1 MGLQLSKPQIKTPTP
16 APPRISSDMT
26 LNYKHQHWLLAGL
39 QLHDIQLETPTAS
52 PPQVSSTMTLSK
64 KHQHR
69 ILHGTPAPRSSTRNT
84 NTGSSVGLQLHNPQ
98 LETPTMAPPCV
109 SNSKPSTRNTNDSSS
124 TDLQLHDPQTRKQCS
139 TLYLPLHKHQLETPT
154 AVPPRVSSSKT
165 VNYKHQHGLLR
176 RSPAPRSSIRNNKT
190 GSSTGLQLRKPQT
203 RKQRITLYLQL
214 HNSQRETPT
223 MAPPQV
229 SNFPN
234 LN

>member
-1 MGLQLSKPQIKTPTP
+1 MNHKLENN
-16 APPRISSDMT
+16 APPCISSSTT
-26 LNYKHQHWLLAGL
+26 LNEKHQHWLLCG
-39 QLHDIQLETPTAS
+39 S
-52 PPQVSSTMTLSK
+52 
-64 KHQHR
+64 
-69 ILHGTPAPRSSTRNT
+69 PAPRPTNQKTTLHPVSLTPQPSMRNT
-84 NTGSSVGLQLHNPQ
+84 TTGSY
-98 LETPTMAPPCV
+98 
-109 SNSKPSTRNTNDSSS
+109 